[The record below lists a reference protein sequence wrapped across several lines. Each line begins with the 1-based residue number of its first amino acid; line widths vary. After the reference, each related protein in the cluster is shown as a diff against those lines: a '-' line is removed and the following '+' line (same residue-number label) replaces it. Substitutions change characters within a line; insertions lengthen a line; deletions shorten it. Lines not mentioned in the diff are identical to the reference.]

1 MSEIQ
6 ENNSNVP
13 KANIYEIYTAAYNAQ
28 TLVKITG
35 CIQNDDKLTD
45 ITCYGRIKSVDG
57 REALVV
63 IAEQEVLS
71 RPGKIYPNEFE
82 YFFCLDK
89 DYPQRM
95 RLGYLGTG
103 KILDVITDASGSIT
117 ALQLRFS
124 AKGVERRMRRDRRID
139 WQPEYAK
146 TSGVFRLDAIPQD
159 KTELKNLIEQHYRL
173 FGETKQIVNISAAG
187 ACALL
192 PDEAELKSLSAEHL
206 LLYIISDGLDI
217 LSAAHIF
224 LCKKIGVA
232 SSSVSNMLKLRM
244 HFTHELDLNNST
256 LNLSWVEISN
266 SGSKRLGRFIDEYCH
281 SENGDFDIMQPGH
294 N

>member
-103 KILDVITDASGSIT
+103 KILDVADSTCKCNT
-117 ALQLRFS
+117 L
-124 AKGVERRMRRDRRID
+124 KVE
-139 WQPEYAK
+139 
-146 TSGVFRLDAIPQD
+146 
-159 KTELKNLIEQHYRL
+159 
-173 FGETKQIVNISAAG
+173 
-187 ACALL
+187 
-192 PDEAELKSLSAEHL
+192 
-206 LLYIISDGLDI
+206 
-217 LSAAHIF
+217 
-224 LCKKIGVA
+224 
-232 SSSVSNMLKLRM
+232 
-244 HFTHELDLNNST
+244 
-256 LNLSWVEISN
+256 
-266 SGSKRLGRFIDEYCH
+266 
-281 SENGDFDIMQPGH
+281 
-294 N
+294 

>member
-1 MSEIQ
+1 MPEIQ
-6 ENNSNVP
+6 ERNSNLP
-13 KANIYEIYTAAYNAQ
+13 KSNIYEIYTAAYNAQ

-35 CIQNDDKLTD
+35 CIQHDDKLTD
-45 ITCYGRIKSVDG
+45 ITCYGRIKSIDG

-63 IAEQEVLS
+63 ITEQEVLS

-89 DYPQRM
+89 DDPQRM

-103 KILDVITDASGSIT
+103 KILNVITDAQGCIT

-146 TSGVFRLDAIPQD
+146 AAGVFRLDAIPHD
-159 KTELKNLIEQHYRL
+159 KTELKDLIKQHYRL
-173 FGETKQIVNISAAG
+173 FADSTQIVNISAAG

-206 LLYIISDGLDI
+206 MLYIISDKLDI
-217 LSAAHIF
+217 FSAAYIF
-224 LCKKIGVA
+224 LCKKIGVT

-244 HFTHELDLNNST
+244 HFTHELDLNNSS
-256 LNLSWVEISN
+256 LNLTWIEISN
-266 SGSKRLGRFIDEYCH
+266 SGSQRLGRFIDEYCH
-281 SENGDFDIMQPGH
+281 SENGDFDMTAGA
-294 N
+294 